1 MALSGYCR
9 HGHSV
14 GIVGYRKEAVC
25 ESDDASDVCGAAGI
39 SDPIVEPVRTR
50 SAAAVL
56 IAAISATPKHSRS
69 GLRPTLVA
77 SLDDMPIQRHG
88 VKKTLGIR
96 GNGGGEVTM
105 DREIQDGIAQERPLK
120 STSCR
125 RWDARYKTRWTF
137 RPIASILVETLP
149 KGLGMEM
156 TGTFQTAETGWVD
169 LRLSHLRQRDRDAE
183 EVLLESIRTE
193 GIKQPLVVVLPRPN
207 NCLLLDGFKRYRCA
221 RRLSIHVVPILAVEG
236 DERDGLLA
244 LLRHSRDKGL
254 TELEHGAVVDRLHTS
269 HGMSVSQI
277 AVQLGCS
284 PAWVSLRLGMVN
296 EMSALVRRKV
306 LSGQFPPRAYLY
318 GVRPFTRVEGVHE
331 KDVGRFVTA
340 VSGRDLSTREL
351 FLLTHAYFEGSR
363 GVKTRIEQGDVQQV
377 LEALKSKAVPDGGC
391 GVQAVLD
398 DVRSIV
404 ACMTRLTTS
413 LEHQSLDGEVAP
425 LQAHLACAGLLK
437 RISPFTRS
445 LRRFYGRTTEA
456 IGSVCVVGAGQEQ
469 EPDRTLAGAGR
480 EDSPGDHCQPWAT
493 AQPDIP
499 LSSTASA

>member
-9 HGHSV
+9 HGHCI

-39 SDPIVEPVRTR
+39 SDPIVEPVRT
-50 SAAAVL
+50 S
-56 IAAISATPKHSRS
+56 
-69 GLRPTLVA
+69 
-77 SLDDMPIQRHG
+77 
-88 VKKTLGIR
+88 
-96 GNGGGEVTM
+96 
-105 DREIQDGIAQERPLK
+105 
-120 STSCR
+120 R

-269 HGMSVSQI
+269 HGMSVPQI

-296 EMSALVRRKV
+296 EMSV
-306 LSGQFPPRAYLY
+306 LPPR
-318 GVRPFTRVEGVHE
+318 
-331 KDVGRFVTA
+331 
-340 VSGRDLSTREL
+340 SGGPT
-351 FLLTHAYFEGSR
+351 
-363 GVKTRIEQGDVQQV
+363 
-377 LEALKSKAVPDGGC
+377 
-391 GVQAVLD
+391 
-398 DVRSIV
+398 
-404 ACMTRLTTS
+404 
-413 LEHQSLDGEVAP
+413 
-425 LQAHLACAGLLK
+425 
-437 RISPFTRS
+437 
-445 LRRFYGRTTEA
+445 
-456 IGSVCVVGAGQEQ
+456 
-469 EPDRTLAGAGR
+469 
-480 EDSPGDHCQPWAT
+480 
-493 AQPDIP
+493 
-499 LSSTASA
+499 